1 MPRARRAQSNTPFLY
16 KNRQLACVKKG
27 TETMMENAWI
37 IPLFPLLSFLILLL
51 FGKRLKEASTYVGII
66 LTFLSLLFSIV
77 VLFERFTGSN
87 YVAKA
92 DWLTI
97 GDLHLTAGFEV
108 NQLNALML
116 FIVSLVSFLVH
127 TYSKGYMHGDE
138 RIPVFYAYLGLFTF
152 AMLGLVISTNLLQT
166 YVFWELVGVGSF
178 LLIGFY
184 FYKEEAKAAA
194 KKAFIMTRIGD
205 VGLFIG
211 MILLFWQTKSFEY
224 DVIFKAV
231 ANGEIAKGMITLIA
245 ILIFIGAV
253 GKSGQFPLHTWLPD
267 AMEGPTPVSA
277 LIHAATM
284 VAAGVYLVAAL
295 YPLFLASKTAL
306 LTIAII
312 GGFTAIFAAS
322 IGLVQ
327 KDIKRVLAYSTV
339 SQLGYMMLALGS
351 GGYVAGV
358 FHLMTHAFFKALL
371 FLAAGSVIHAVHTQD
386 IEEMGGLWKKL
397 KFTGPLFLIGTMA
410 ISGVPLLSGFFS
422 KEEILSA
429 AWEGGHPILFLLAL
443 IAAFFTAFYMFRLFF
458 MVFTG
463 EFRGKA
469 EHVHESPSNMTV
481 PMMVLGA
488 LAIVAGYFNSTWF
501 GTFLGDWLT
510 KGNPVLADTQA
521 EGPFWITIVA
531 TIVSLAGIY
540 FAWLIY
546 GKRSVSRNW
555 LSGTGD
561 KLYTILYNKYYIDE
575 FYQMTIIALTKG
587 ISAVLRFID
596 VFIVEGLVKLVVGI
610 VQGLGRLGS
619 KLQTGQVQTYGAMAF
634 VGLAVLVVIYALTG
648 GYLK

>member
-1 MPRARRAQSNTPFLY
+1 
-16 KNRQLACVKKG
+16 
-27 TETMMENAWI
+27 MENAWI
-37 IPLFPLLSFLILLL
+37 IPLFPLLSFLFLLL
-51 FGKRLKEASTYVGII
+51 FGKRLKESSAYVGMIAT
-66 LTFLSLLFSIV
+66 LASLVYSLF
-77 VLFERFTGSN
+77 VLFERFSAPTF
-87 YVAKA
+87 KA
-92 DWLTI
+92 EAVWLKI
-97 GDLHLTAGFEV
+97 GDVQLTAGFEV

-138 RIPVFYAYLGLFTF
+138 RFPVFYAYLGLFTF
-152 AMLGLVISTNLLQT
+152 AMLGLVLSPNLLQT
-166 YVFWELVGVGSF
+166 YFFWELVGVGSF

-205 VGLFIG
+205 VGLLIG
-211 MILLFWQTKSFEY
+211 MILLFWQVGSFEY
-224 DVIFKAV
+224 DQIFAAV
-231 ANGEIAKGMITLIA
+231 ASGEVAGGIITLTA

-295 YPLFLASKTAL
+295 FPLFSASETAL
-306 LTIAII
+306 MTVAVI

-351 GGYVAGV
+351 AGYVAGV

-397 KFTGPLFLIGTMA
+397 RVTGPLFLIGTLA
-410 ISGVPLLSGFFS
+410 ISGVPLFSGFFS
-422 KEEILSA
+422 KDEILIA
-429 AWEGGHPILFLLAL
+429 AWEGGHPVLFVLAVV
-443 IAAFFTAFYMFRLFF
+443 AAFFTAFYMFRLFF

-463 EFRGKA
+463 KPRTEMKN
-469 EHVHESPSNMTV
+469 VHESPSVMTL
-481 PMMVLGA
+481 PMIVLGV
-488 LAIVAGYFNSTWF
+488 LAVVAGYVNTPWF
-501 GTFLGDWLT
+501 GTFLGDWLVE
-510 KGNPVLADTQA
+510 GNEALGHGHM
-521 EGPFWITIVA
+521 EGPGWIMIVA
-531 TIVSLAGIY
+531 TVVSLAGILLAY
-540 FAWLIY
+540 LIY
-546 GKRSVSRNW
+546 GKRSISRDW
-555 LSGTGD
+555 LGAPT
-561 KLYTILYNKYYIDE
+561 LYNILYNKYYIDE
-575 FYQMTIIALTKG
+575 FYKVSIVYLTKG
-587 ISAVLRFID
+587 ISLFLQFIET
-596 VFIVEGLVKLVVGI
+596 FLVEGIVLLVTSI
-610 VQGLGRLGS
+610 VQGLGKIGS
-619 KLQTGQVQTYGAMAF
+619 KLQSGQVQTYSAVAF
-634 VGLAVLVVIYALTG
+634 VGLAILVVIYAVTG

>member
-1 MPRARRAQSNTPFLY
+1 
-16 KNRQLACVKKG
+16 
-27 TETMMENAWI
+27 MMENAWI

-51 FGKRLKEASTYVGII
+51 FGKRLKEASAYVGIL
-66 LTFLSLLFSIV
+66 LTLASLVYSLL
-77 VLFERFTGSN
+77 VLFDRFTSPTFS
-87 YVAKA
+87 AKV

-97 GDLHLTAGFEV
+97 GDIHLTAGFEV

-116 FIVSLVSFLVH
+116 CIVSLVSFLVH

-138 RIPVFYAYLGLFTF
+138 RFSVFYAYLGLFTF
-152 AMLGLVISTNLLQT
+152 AMLGLVISPNLLQT
-166 YVFWELVGVGSF
+166 YIFWELVGVGSF

-205 VGLFIG
+205 VGLLIG

-224 DVIFKAV
+224 SDIFQAVQNGDVSTS
-231 ANGEIAKGMITLIA
+231 MITLTA

-295 YPLFLASKTAL
+295 FPLFVASKTAL
-306 LTIAII
+306 MVIAVI
-312 GGFTAIFAAS
+312 GAFTAIFAAS

-327 KDIKRVLAYSTV
+327 TDIKRVLAYSTV

-351 GGYVAGV
+351 AGYVAGV

-371 FLAAGSVIHAVHTQD
+371 FLAAGSVIHAVHTQN

-397 KFTGPLFLIGTMA
+397 KLTGPLFLIGTLA

-422 KEEILSA
+422 KDEILAA

-463 EFRGKA
+463 EARSEMKN
-469 EHVHESPSNMTV
+469 VHESPSVMTF
-481 PMMVLGA
+481 PMIVLGV
-488 LAIVAGYFNSTWF
+488 LAVVAGYVNTPWF
-501 GTFLGDWLT
+501 GSFLGDWLVD
-510 KGNPVLADTQA
+510 GNEALASHHA
-521 EGPFWITIVA
+521 EGPVWIMILA
-531 TIVSLAGIY
+531 TVVSLLGIY
-540 FAWLIY
+540 LAWLMY
-546 GKRSVSRNW
+546 GKRSISRNW
-555 LSGTGD
+555 LSGMGD
-561 KLYTILYNKYYIDE
+561 TLHTILYNKYYIDE
-575 FYQMTIIALTKG
+575 FYQLSIVVLTKG
-587 ISAVLRFID
+587 ISYFLRFID
-596 VFIVEGLVKLVVGI
+596 VFLVEGLVKAVTGA
-610 VQGLGRLGS
+610 VQGLGKTGS
-619 KLQTGQVQTYGAMAF
+619 KMQSGQVQTYGAVAF
-634 VGLAVLVVIYALTG
+634 IGLAVLAVIFALTG

>member
-1 MPRARRAQSNTPFLY
+1 
-16 KNRQLACVKKG
+16 
-27 TETMMENAWI
+27 MMENAWL

-51 FGKRLKEASTYVGII
+51 FGKRLKEASGYVGM
-66 LTFLSLLFSIV
+66 LFTFLSLVFSIM
-77 VLFERFTGSN
+77 VLVARFSGPT
-87 YVAKA
+87 YLAKA

-97 GDLHLTAGFEV
+97 GDIHITAGFEV

-127 TYSKGYMHGDE
+127 TYSRGYMHDDE
-138 RIPVFYAYLGLFTF
+138 RFPVFYSYLGLFTF
-152 AMLGLVISTNLLQT
+152 AMLGLVISPNLLQT
-166 YVFWELVGVGSF
+166 YVFWELVGLGSF

-224 DVIFKAV
+224 SAIFKAV
-231 ANGEIAKGMITLIA
+231 ENGSVSQTMITLTA
-245 ILIFIGAV
+245 ILIFVGAV

-284 VAAGVYLVAAL
+284 VAAGVYLVASL
-295 YPLFLASKTAL
+295 FPLFLASQTAMM
-306 LTIAII
+306 TVAII
-312 GGFTAIFAAS
+312 GAFTAIFAAS

-327 KDIKRVLAYSTV
+327 TDIKRVLAYSTV

-351 GGYVAGV
+351 AGYVAGV

-371 FLAAGSVIHAVHTQD
+371 FLAAGSVIHAVNGKQD
-386 IEEMGGLWKKL
+386 IEQMGGLWKKL
-397 KFTGPLFLIGTMA
+397 KLTGPLFLIGTLA

-422 KEEILSA
+422 KDEILAA
-429 AWEGGHPILFLLAL
+429 AWNGGHPVLFLLAL

-463 EFRGKA
+463 KGRSEEA
-469 EHVHESPSNMTV
+469 DHAHESPSVMTF
-481 PMMVLGA
+481 PMIVLGV
-488 LAIVAGYFNSTWF
+488 LAIVAGYVNTPWF
-501 GTFLGDWLT
+501 GSFLGDWLT
-510 KGNPVLADTQA
+510 KGNPLL
-521 EGPFWITIVA
+521 EGHHEGEPIWIMAAA
-531 TIVSLAGIY
+531 TIVSLLGIY
-540 FAWLIY
+540 LAYLIY
-546 GKRSVSRNW
+546 GKRSISRDW
-555 LSGTGD
+555 LSGKGST
-561 KLYTILYNKYYIDE
+561 LHTILYNKYYVDE
-575 FYQMTIIALTKG
+575 FYQLTIISITKG
-587 ISAVLRFID
+587 FSHLLQFID
-596 VFIVEGLVKLVVGI
+596 TFIVEGLVKLVTGI

-619 KLQTGQVQTYGAMAF
+619 KLQSGQVQTYGAVAF
-634 VGLAVLVVIYALTG
+634 IGLAVLVVIYAFTG

>member
-1 MPRARRAQSNTPFLY
+1 
-16 KNRQLACVKKG
+16 
-27 TETMMENAWI
+27 MMENAWL

-51 FGKRLKEASTYVGII
+51 FGKRLKEASAYVGILLTLASLIYSI
-66 LTFLSLLFSIV
+66 L
-77 VLFERFTGSN
+77 VLFERFSEPTYST
-87 YVAKA
+87 KF

-138 RIPVFYAYLGLFTF
+138 RFPVFYAYLGLFTF
-152 AMLGLVISTNLLQT
+152 AMLGLVISPNLLQT
-166 YVFWELVGVGSF
+166 YIFWELVGVGSF

-184 FYKEEAKAAA
+184 YYKEEAKAAA

-224 DVIFKAV
+224 SEIFSAV
-231 ANGEIAKGMITLIA
+231 EAGAVSQTMITLTA

-295 YPLFLASKTAL
+295 FPLFLASKTAL

-312 GGFTAIFAAS
+312 GAVTAIFAAS
-322 IGLVQ
+322 IGIVQ
-327 KDIKRVLAYSTV
+327 TDIKRVLAYSTV
-339 SQLGYMMLALGS
+339 SQLGYMMLALGTA
-351 GGYVAGV
+351 GYVAGV

-371 FLAAGSVIHAVHTQD
+371 FLAAGSVIHAVHTQN

-397 KFTGPLFLIGTMA
+397 KLTGPLFLIGTLA
-410 ISGVPLLSGFFS
+410 ISGVPGLSGFFS
-422 KEEILSA
+422 KDEILIA
-429 AWEGGHPILFLLAL
+429 AWEGGHPVLFLLAL
-443 IAAFFTAFYMFRLFF
+443 IAAFMTAFYMFRLFF

-463 EFRGKA
+463 EARGNQK
-469 EHVHESPSNMTV
+469 HVHESPNNMTY
-481 PMMVLGA
+481 PMILLGI
-488 LAIVAGYFNSTWF
+488 LAVIAGYVNTPWF
-501 GTFLGDWLT
+501 GSFLGDWLVD
-510 KGNPVLADTQA
+510 GNPALGHGHI
-521 EGPFWITIVA
+521 EGPIWIMIAA
-531 TIVSLAGIY
+531 TVVSLAGIY
-540 FAWLIY
+540 LAYLMY
-546 GKRSVSRNW
+546 YKRTIARNW

-561 KLYTILYNKYYIDE
+561 TLHTILLNKYYVDE
-575 FYQMTIIALTKG
+575 FYQMTVVAATKA
-587 ISAVLRFID
+587 ISYLLRFID
-596 VFIVEGLVKLVVGI
+596 VFVVEGLVKGVVGI
-610 VQGLGRLGS
+610 VQGLGKTGS
-619 KLQTGQVQTYGAMAF
+619 KMQTGQVQTYGAVAF
-634 VGLAVLVVIYALTG
+634 IGLALLAVIFALTG
-648 GYLK
+648 GYLR